1 MLEKDATMCMY
12 SEAGDAAE
20 LNKEESNH
28 MEKEI
33 KVLDES
39 SRPLLFC
46 EKIKG
51 LSPHR
56 CPLKDRM
63 KDKRFRTLICFDR
76 IHFHKKRWR

>member
-1 MLEKDATMCMY
+1 MLEKDATRCMY

-28 MEKEI
+28 MEKKI

-46 EKIKG
+46 EKIK
-51 LSPHR
+51 
-56 CPLKDRM
+56 
-63 KDKRFRTLICFDR
+63 
-76 IHFHKKRWR
+76 